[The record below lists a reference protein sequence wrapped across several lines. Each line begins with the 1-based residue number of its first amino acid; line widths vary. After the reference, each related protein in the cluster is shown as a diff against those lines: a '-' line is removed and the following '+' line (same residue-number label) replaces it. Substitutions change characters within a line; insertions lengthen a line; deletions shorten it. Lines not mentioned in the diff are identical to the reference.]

1 MPFDNP
7 DIGLISR
14 IQKYSTKDGPGNR
27 NTVFLKGCTLRCQ
40 WCSNPELIHP
50 RPELLYTS
58 SNCISCGLCID
69 VCPHEALS
77 YDDDDLIIVD
87 REKCVGSGECVEV
100 CPSEALELVGKE
112 ITVRDLVAELMKDGV
127 FYQTSGGGVTFSGGE
142 PLCQPGF
149 VRQVAEELSKQGVH
163 TALDTAGDIPWNQF
177 EEVLDVIDLVLYDIK
192 TVDRD
197 LHKQLT
203 GRDNDLIIENARKL
217 SKKNIPMHMRLV
229 VVPGL
234 NDSLEDLTE
243 RMEFITSLENVEQV
257 DLLPYHRYG
266 VGKYA
271 QLGMDYQLR
280 DVEEYSDEQIETFRS
295 HIAPYGIPVTV
306 GG

>member
-1 MPFDNP
+1 MPIDNP

-27 NTVFLKGCTLRCQ
+27 NTVFLKGCTLNCL
-40 WCSNPELIHP
+40 WCSNPELI
-50 RPELLYTS
+50 RQQPELLYTS

-77 YDDDDLIIVD
+77 YDDDELIIVD

-112 ITVRDLVAELMKDGV
+112 ISVGDLVVELMKDAV
-127 FYQTSGGGVTFSGGE
+127 FYQTSDGGVTFSGGE
-142 PLCQPGF
+142 PLCQAGF
-149 VRQVAEELSKQGVH
+149 VRQVAEELKKQGVH
-163 TALDTAGDIPWNQF
+163 TALDTAGDVPWSDF
-177 EEVLDVIDLVLYDIK
+177 EEVLDVIDLVLYDLK
-192 TVDRD
+192 TMDRD

-203 GRDNDLIIENARKL
+203 GHDNDLIFENARKL
-217 SKKNIPMHMRLV
+217 AKKNIPIHIRLV
-229 VVPGL
+229 LVPGL
-234 NDSLEDLTE
+234 NDKLDDLTAA
-243 RMEFITSLENVEQV
+243 MEFITGLDNVEQI

-271 QLGMDYQLR
+271 QLGMDYQLG
-280 DVEEYSDEQIETFRS
+280 DTEEYSDEQIEVFRS
-295 HIAPYGIPVTV
+295 HIAAFGIPVTI